1 MNIYVGNLAYSVTE
15 DELQTLFAAHGSVS
29 SVSLIKDKYTN
40 QSKGFGFVEMDKQAE
55 AEEAIK
61 GNDKAAIDAKSEA
74 LAQASQKLGEHMYAQ
89 AQAEAGQPQGE
100 GSSQGSKK
108 ADDADVVDAEFTEV
122 KDQK

>member
-15 DELQTLFAAHGSVS
+15 EELQELFGAHGSVA

-61 GNDKAAIDAKSEA
+61 QLNGRSVNGRNITVNIARPR
-74 LAQASQKLGEHMYAQ
+74 GER
-89 AQAEAGQPQGE
+89 PQ
-100 GSSQGSKK
+100 SRPRW
-108 ADDADVVDAEFTEV
+108 
-122 KDQK
+122 